1 MPSVVVE
8 RHEGV
13 LEIILNRPEILNAV
27 NSETIA
33 ALAAAVAE
41 AAEDRAARVV
51 LLRGAGPHF
60 CAGGDISMFAELIG
74 LAPAERQKAL
84 YRIVGTLHP
93 LLIRMRH
100 MPKPVLAVVQGAA
113 AGFGLSLVLAADLA
127 LAAEDAVFTS
137 GYIHLGTSPDG
148 GMTATLPH
156 IVGIKHA
163 AELMLLGDRFDA
175 QRALA
180 LGLVNRVVSADA
192 LDEEAA
198 ALAARLAA
206 GPAHAYGRTKGLLQ
220 ATLGD
225 AFDAQLRRETES
237 FAACA
242 ATEDFAEG
250 VRAFLEKRRPCSP
263 AKDEGAM
270 TTYRR
275 LWRAILVAVIGA
287 GALSGCYYDAYTGL
301 WYSYPPYYYPYP
313 YPMAYPYGPG
323 YPNPYPAGQG
333 PNPAPGYPSGPPGSA
348 PVEQTPLPPSS

>member
-8 RHEGV
+8 RRGGV

-27 NSETIA
+27 NRETIA
-33 ALAAAVAE
+33 ALADAVAE

-51 LLRGAGPHF
+51 LLRGAGTHF
-60 CAGGDISMFAELIG
+60 CAGGDITMFADLIR
-74 LAPAERQKAL
+74 LPRTERQTAL
-84 YRIVGTLHP
+84 YRIVDTLHP
-93 LLIRMRH
+93 LLVRMRH
-100 MPKPVLAVVQGAA
+100 MPKPVVAVVQGAA

-127 LAAEDAVFTS
+127 LAAEDTVFTS

-156 IVGIKHA
+156 VVGIKRA

-180 LGLVNRVVSADA
+180 LGLVNRVVPADT
-192 LDEEAA
+192 LETEAA
-198 ALAARLAA
+198 ALAARLVA

-220 ATLGD
+220 ATIGD

-250 VRAFLEKRRPCSP
+250 VRAFVDKRRPVFSG
-263 AKDEGAM
+263 EG
-270 TTYRR
+270 
-275 LWRAILVAVIGA
+275 
-287 GALSGCYYDAYTGL
+287 
-301 WYSYPPYYYPYP
+301 
-313 YPMAYPYGPG
+313 
-323 YPNPYPAGQG
+323 
-333 PNPAPGYPSGPPGSA
+333 
-348 PVEQTPLPPSS
+348 

>member
-13 LEIILNRPEILNAV
+13 LEITLNRPDILNAV
-27 NSETIA
+27 NRETIA

-41 AAEDRAARVV
+41 AADDRAARVV
-51 LLRGAGPHF
+51 LLRGAGTHF
-60 CAGGDISMFAELIG
+60 CAGGDITMFAKLVG
-74 LAPAERQKAL
+74 LAPAERLRAL
-84 YRIVGTLHP
+84 YQIVETLHP

-100 MPKPVLAVVQGAA
+100 MPKPVIAAVQGAA

-127 LAAEDAVFTS
+127 LAAEDTLFTS

-148 GMTATLPH
+148 GMTATLPRV
-156 IVGIKHA
+156 VGLKHA

-180 LGLVNRVVSADA
+180 LGLVNRIVPAEA
-192 LDEEAA
+192 LGTEAA

-206 GPAHAYGRTKGLLQ
+206 GPTFAYGRTKALLQ
-220 ATLGD
+220 ATMGD

-250 VRAFLEKRRPCSP
+250 VRAFLEKRRPVFTG
-263 AKDEGAM
+263 EG
-270 TTYRR
+270 
-275 LWRAILVAVIGA
+275 
-287 GALSGCYYDAYTGL
+287 
-301 WYSYPPYYYPYP
+301 
-313 YPMAYPYGPG
+313 
-323 YPNPYPAGQG
+323 
-333 PNPAPGYPSGPPGSA
+333 
-348 PVEQTPLPPSS
+348 

>member
-8 RHEGV
+8 RRGGV
-13 LEIILNRPEILNAV
+13 LEIVLNRPEILNVV
-27 NSETIA
+27 NREMIA
-33 ALAAAVAE
+33 ALADAVAE

-51 LLRGAGPHF
+51 LLRGAGAHF
-60 CAGGDISMFAELIG
+60 CAGGDIGMFSELIR
-74 LAPAERQKAL
+74 LQPTERQKAL
-84 YRIVGTLHP
+84 YRIVDTLHP
-93 LLIRMRH
+93 LLIRIRH
-100 MPKPVLAVVQGAA
+100 MPKPVIAVVQGAA

-127 LAAEDAVFTS
+127 IAAEDTVFTS

-180 LGLVNRVVSADA
+180 LGLINRVVPADA
-192 LDEEAA
+192 LASEAT

-206 GPAHAYGRTKGLLQ
+206 GPTHAYGRTKALLQ

-225 AFDAQLRRETES
+225 GFDAQLRRETES

-250 VRAFLEKRRPCSP
+250 VRAFLEKRRPVFTR
-263 AKDEGAM
+263 EG
-270 TTYRR
+270 
-275 LWRAILVAVIGA
+275 
-287 GALSGCYYDAYTGL
+287 
-301 WYSYPPYYYPYP
+301 
-313 YPMAYPYGPG
+313 
-323 YPNPYPAGQG
+323 
-333 PNPAPGYPSGPPGSA
+333 
-348 PVEQTPLPPSS
+348 

>member
-8 RHEGV
+8 RRGGV

-27 NSETIA
+27 NRETIA
-33 ALAAAVAE
+33 ALADAVAE

-51 LLRGAGPHF
+51 LLRGAGTHF
-60 CAGGDISMFAELIG
+60 CAGGDITMFAELIR
-74 LAPAERQKAL
+74 LTPAERQTAL
-84 YRIVGTLHP
+84 YRIVDTLHP
-93 LLIRMRH
+93 LLVRMRH
-100 MPKPVLAVVQGAA
+100 KPKPVVAVVQGAA
-113 AGFGLSLVLAADLA
+113 AGVGLSFVLAADLA

-156 IVGIKHA
+156 IVGIKRA

-180 LGLVNRVVSADA
+180 LGLVNRVVPADA
-192 LDEEAA
+192 LETEAA

-206 GPAHAYGRTKGLLQ
+206 GPTHAYGRTKALLQ
-220 ATLGD
+220 ATIGD

-250 VRAFLEKRRPCSP
+250 VRAFVDKRRPVFSG
-263 AKDEGAM
+263 EG
-270 TTYRR
+270 
-275 LWRAILVAVIGA
+275 
-287 GALSGCYYDAYTGL
+287 
-301 WYSYPPYYYPYP
+301 
-313 YPMAYPYGPG
+313 
-323 YPNPYPAGQG
+323 
-333 PNPAPGYPSGPPGSA
+333 
-348 PVEQTPLPPSS
+348 